1 MNNPNNFDS
10 KNSFTM
16 DKSFNKYFFMK
27 RNELEKILIGKCDI
41 RDLEEINEKL
51 GKSNKINDIDVPSK

>member
-1 MNNPNNFDS
+1 
-10 KNSFTM
+10 
-16 DKSFNKYFFMK
+16 MK
-27 RNELEKILIGKCDI
+27 RDELEKILIGKCDI